1 MPMDR
6 LSSET
11 QRLFGLPA
19 GGAVE
24 PDAAGGRRALVAA
37 FRRAADWPAIAALYG
52 RIGELGLAQPALSVD
67 GVGGFQVWFSLA
79 DAVDAA
85 RGRDFLAELCRD
97 ALAALP
103 AGVVELQPAGVA
115 LPPYAL
121 PDGERW
127 AAFVDPALGSLF
139 AAEPWL
145 DFPPSADQQAELLAG
160 CASLS
165 AADFRQVLAERA
177 PAPPAS
183 PPPAPAAAAAPQLAG
198 PYADAASFLLAV
210 INDPSVDLAL
220 RIEAARALLAHRP

>member
-6 LSSET
+6 LSAET
-11 QRLFGLPA
+11 RRLFGLPA
-19 GGAVE
+19 GGAAG
-24 PDAAGGRRALVAA
+24 PDAAGGRRALVVA
-37 FRRAADWPAIAALYG
+37 FRRAADWPAIAALYEK
-52 RIGELGLAQPALSVD
+52 IGELGLAQPALAVD
-67 GVGGFQVWFSLA
+67 GVGGFNLWFPLA
-79 DAVDAA
+79 DAVDAT

-97 ALAALP
+97 ALAGLP
-103 AGVVELQPAGVA
+103 SGTVELLPEGVA
-115 LPPYAL
+115 LPPCAQ

-160 CASLS
+160 CTSLS
-165 AADFRQVLAERA
+165 AADLRQVLAGRV

-183 PPPAPAAAAAPQLAG
+183 PPPAPPAAPAPQLAG
-198 PYADAASFLLAV
+198 PYADAPSFLLAV

-220 RIEAARALLAHRP
+220 RIAAAQALIAHRP